1 MVKVNIMK
9 DLKTFSTN
17 DDGDVLFDILRKNL
31 DDGKKVIVS
40 FEGIHGLNSS
50 FVNSAFIRLLEFYS
64 FDFIKENIG
73 FAYTNKQINKII
85 LSRFEFE
92 TDKCTV

>member
-17 DDGDVLFDILRKNL
+17 DDGDVLFNILRKNL
-31 DDGKKVIVS
+31 DDGKKVTVS

-64 FDFIKENIG
+64 FDFIKENVG